1 VNVFR
6 PALCGV
12 EDQYA
17 DVSAL
22 RVHSFY
28 LHGQR
33 MELALGERSLRK
45 HESAGDQYREDDP
58 FTHDPSY
65 GNFGHY
71 RLKYDCK
78 A

>member
-1 VNVFR
+1 
-6 PALCGV
+6 
-12 EDQYA
+12 
-17 DVSAL
+17 
-22 RVHSFY
+22 
-28 LHGQR
+28 

-45 HESAGDQYREDDP
+45 HQSAGDQYREDDP